1 MLLSLIKIITSP
13 YAKIGRITTRSV
25 PIEMQNEKKIHY
37 SVFKLTSDPSHR
49 YSFKSKTKIALSY

>member
-13 YAKIGRITTRSV
+13 YAKIGRITRSV